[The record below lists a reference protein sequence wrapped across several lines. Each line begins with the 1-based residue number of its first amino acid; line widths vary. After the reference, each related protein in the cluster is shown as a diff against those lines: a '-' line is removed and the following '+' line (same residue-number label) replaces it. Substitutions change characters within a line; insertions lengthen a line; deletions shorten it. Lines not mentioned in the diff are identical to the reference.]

1 MKLRDRLT
9 IRARITLG
17 SLLIALVILA
27 VALAGARAEVSSIF
41 RESNTSLALS
51 DLNAYSAEIIKNPRG
66 LIDDSGM
73 GILISV
79 QDPLGRVELDT
90 LPRAI
95 TEGVEHRPSASE
107 TFTWQADG
115 TTYVVVSRLVK
126 TSIGTWTLR
135 AARSEA
141 ASELALQRLD
151 LVFLLGALFLLGAF
165 GIASWLLAA
174 AALRP
179 VVHLRRKAEGLSV
192 DSLETLPVGATH
204 DEVSELAETL
214 NSFIE
219 RVRAS
224 TSREKQVVSDAA
236 HELRTPLSALKIQLE
251 LAHEEFHDAKAL
263 AGQVIAAEESVAR
276 LSALATNL
284 LELSRLE
291 TRQIMRSSSFE
302 QLVTELMGSIDRAR
316 MIGLVKNAEISFTV
330 DLVRADQKFCI
341 GSQDFARLLDNLL
354 ANAVAAVSDFGHVQ
368 VVLSGTGAGC
378 VIRVSDNGPGMSEHF
393 LPRAFD
399 RFSRPD
405 DSRTARTGGSGLGLA
420 LVKAIA
426 VSCGG
431 TVTLANGNAAV
442 LSNRELANSGEV
454 FDGLTITVE
463 FPRSAG

>member
-1 MKLRDRLT
+1 MKFRDRLT

-27 VALAGARAEVSSIF
+27 VALAGARAEVTSIF
-41 RESNTSLALS
+41 RESNTALALS
-51 DLNAYSAEIIKNPRG
+51 DVNSYSAEITKNPRG
-66 LIDDSGM
+66 LIDDSEM

-79 QDPLGRVELDT
+79 QNPLGRVEVDT
-90 LPRAI
+90 LPRSI
-95 TEGVEHRPSASE
+95 REGVEHRSRANE

-115 TTYVVVSRLVK
+115 ATYVVVSRLVE
-126 TSIGTWTLR
+126 TASGTWTLW

-179 VVHLRRKAEGLSV
+179 VVHLRRQAEGLSV
-192 DSLETLPVGATH
+192 DSLETLPVGATR

-214 NSFIE
+214 NGFVE

-224 TSREKQVVSDAA
+224 TTREKQVVSDAA

-251 LAHEEFHDAKAL
+251 LAHEEFHDAEAL
-263 AGQVIAAEESVAR
+263 ARHVVAAEKSVAR

-291 TRQIMRSSSFE
+291 TRQVVRSSSFE

-316 MIGLVKNAEISFTV
+316 MIGLSKNSEISFTV
-330 DLVRADQKFCI
+330 DPARAGQEFGI
-341 GSQDFARLLDNLL
+341 ESQDFARLLDNLL
-354 ANAVAAVSDFGHVQ
+354 ANAVSAVSDFGQVQ
-368 VVLSGTGAGC
+368 VVLSGTDAGC
-378 VIRVSDNGPGMSEHF
+378 VIRISDSGPGMSEQF

-405 DSRTARTGGSGLGLA
+405 DSRTASTGGSGLGLA

-442 LSNRELANSGEV
+442 QSNREAAKAGEA
-454 FDGLTITVE
+454 FAGLTVTIE
-463 FPRSAG
+463 LPRSAE